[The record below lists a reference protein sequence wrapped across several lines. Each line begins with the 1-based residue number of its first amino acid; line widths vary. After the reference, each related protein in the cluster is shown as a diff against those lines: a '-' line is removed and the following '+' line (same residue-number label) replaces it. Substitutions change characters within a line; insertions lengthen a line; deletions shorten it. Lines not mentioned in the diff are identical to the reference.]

1 LDIYRSIK
9 ACCKTDVGVKRA
21 DNEDNYL
28 IVDSSNKEYDIL
40 SRGMMFAVTDG
51 MGGHAGG
58 AKASLMACEGLLDYY
73 RQKMDVMPDIHFDEL
88 RLNFLENVILNTH
101 NEIRKYAKENK
112 KYEGMGTTLS
122 VLVMLKD
129 VALLAHVG
137 DSRIYRLRD
146 FTLEQLTE
154 DHTMAQLSV
163 EMGYMKP
170 EEVSNSPLS
179 HVLIQSVGGGIDEV
193 QTRIEKVKSRNI
205 FLLCSDGLYN
215 MVSDDEI
222 RDILLD
228 DSDVNSVCDKLVKA
242 ALDSGGKDNVTV
254 VVVRV

>member
-1 LDIYRSIK
+1 MDIYRSII

-28 IVDSSNKEYDIL
+28 IVDASNKE
-40 SRGMMFAVTDG
+40 
-51 MGGHAGG
+51 
-58 AKASLMACEGLLDYY
+58 
-73 RQKMDVMPDIHFDEL
+73 
-88 RLNFLENVILNTH
+88 
-101 NEIRKYAKENK
+101 
-112 KYEGMGTTLS
+112 YEGMGTTLS

-170 EEVSNSPLS
+170 EEVSNSPLN
-179 HVLIQSVGGGIDEV
+179 HVLMQSVGGGIDEV

-205 FLLCSDGLYN
+205 FLLCSDGLHN

-222 RDILLD
+222 KDILID

-254 VVVRV
+254 IVVRV